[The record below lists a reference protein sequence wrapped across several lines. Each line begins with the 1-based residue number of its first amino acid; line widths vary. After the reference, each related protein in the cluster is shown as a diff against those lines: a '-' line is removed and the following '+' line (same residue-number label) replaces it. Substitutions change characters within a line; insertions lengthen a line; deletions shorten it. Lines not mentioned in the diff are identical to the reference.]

1 MGLLSTPVG
10 VFTNAYSLCEFIHS
24 IVIFFT
30 LICAYLLISNRYL
43 APTQRDFKW
52 EYEGDEIFDETT
64 SAQVTHD
71 IAYQA
76 TNCNEWDIADELYD
90 QSDDEW
96 LIDCMG
102 KDLINKEDEC

>member
-1 MGLLSTPVG
+1 MAFAGTDSDHWLSPTKNETEIPD
-10 VFTNAYSLCEFIHS
+10 
-24 IVIFFT
+24 
-30 LICAYLLISNRYL
+30 

-52 EYEGDEIFDETT
+52 EYEGDEALDATLY
-64 SAQVTHD
+64 AQDAHD
-71 IAYQA
+71 IVYEA
-76 TNCNEWDIADELYD
+76 TNYNEWDLADELYD